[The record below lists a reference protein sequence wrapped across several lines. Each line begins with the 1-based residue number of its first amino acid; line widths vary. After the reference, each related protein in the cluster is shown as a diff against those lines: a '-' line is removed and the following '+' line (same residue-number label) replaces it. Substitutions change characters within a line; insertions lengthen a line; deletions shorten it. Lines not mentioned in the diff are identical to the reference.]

1 MQVAF
6 VIFIFSGMRMPR
18 PDTLTKTACKWA
30 PPRKVGGV
38 QTGLFSA
45 TRGVSPAIFDRVR
58 FCLHKSIKLL
68 I

>member
-1 MQVAF
+1 MQAAF
-6 VIFIFSGMRMPR
+6 VIFIFSGCWCRR

-30 PPRKVGGV
+30 PPRKLGGV
-38 QTGLFSA
+38 QTGLFPA